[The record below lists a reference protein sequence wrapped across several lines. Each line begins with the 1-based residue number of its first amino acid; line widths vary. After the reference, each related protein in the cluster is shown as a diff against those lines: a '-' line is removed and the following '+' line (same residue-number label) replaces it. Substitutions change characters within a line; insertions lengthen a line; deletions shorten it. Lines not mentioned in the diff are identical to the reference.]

1 MSERKYPKTNVNYY
15 CKFGKNIQLNQD
27 IKKLNPVTHVHKTNY
42 VLTPINP
49 IININNIKINKNQ
62 PNDFLHPQ
70 KKNIENNTMLDIN
83 KIISI
88 KEIEKKS
95 RKSITPAPNNKKK
108 IDLEKEITNKEPK
121 IADIPNKINID
132 NNFKISKVQNKHNLY
147 INSIN
152 ENRLPKELKLTDI
165 SFDNNK
171 DK

>member
-1 MSERKYPKTNVNYY
+1 M
-15 CKFGKNIQLNQD
+15 
-27 IKKLNPVTHVHKTNY
+27 
-42 VLTPINP
+42 
-49 IININNIKINKNQ
+49 
-62 PNDFLHPQ
+62 
-70 KKNIENNTMLDIN
+70 KKNHENQSHQHL
-83 KIISI
+83 II
-88 KEIEKKS
+88 
-95 RKSITPAPNNKKK
+95 KKK